1 MKKIITILLL
11 TTSTVGF
18 SQQDPQY
25 SQYQFNQM
33 VINPAYAG
41 SRDALSV
48 VVDARQQWSGFN
60 GAPRTQAFSLH
71 GPLKKKRIGL
81 GLSGYND
88 QIGPKK
94 IFGVYGSFAYIMPIT
109 NTLKL
114 SFGVRAGAV
123 SYNFDW
129 SKITYQNP
137 NEGSTNFSPQSQH
150 TVIDLDAGLYLKSN
164 SFYCGISA
172 THLNRGKVYDE
183 KIAIPPS
190 TFTTSSTSY
199 NLNYT
204 LNPHLFF
211 IISKG
216 FKAGENLIINP
227 TIMAKS
233 ALITNIDFNL
243 NFLIKQR
250 VWLGTFFRSD
260 QTIGVLT
267 QVYITPQFRIGYA
280 YDTSFGKIQ
289 KRLGAG
295 HEIMLG
301 FDFNTFKSKMLSPR
315 YL

>member
-1 MKKIITILLL
+1 MKKIITTLLL
-11 TTSTVGF
+11 AITTVAF
-18 SQQDPQY
+18 AQQDPQY

-41 SRDALSV
+41 SRDMLSV
-48 VVDARQQWSGFN
+48 VVDARQQWSGFD

-94 IFGVYGSFAYIMPIT
+94 AFGVYGSFAYILPIT

-114 SFGVRAGAV
+114 SFGLRAGAV

-137 NEGSTNFSPQSQH
+137 NEGPTNFTPQAQH
-150 TVIDLDAGLYLKSN
+150 TVIDLDGGLYLKSN
-164 SFYCGISA
+164 SFYCGLSA
-172 THLNRGKVYDE
+172 THLNQRKVYDE
-183 KIAIPPS
+183 KITIA
-190 TFTTSSTSY
+190 TTGGQPTGSY

-204 LNPHLFF
+204 LNTHVFF

-216 FKAGENLIINP
+216 FKAGENLVVNP
-227 TIMAKS
+227 TLMIKS
-233 ALITNIDFNL
+233 AGPTTNADINL
-243 NFLIKQR
+243 NFLIKKR
-250 VWLGTFFRSD
+250 VWIGTFYRGD
-260 QTIGVLT
+260 NTIGALV
-267 QVYITPQFRIGYA
+267 QVYVTPQFRIGYA
-280 YDTSFGKIQ
+280 YDKSMGKLQ
-289 KRLGAG
+289 KRLGVA